1 MIKKIYIKLI
11 LIFIFIFLVG
21 NIASYFI
28 ASNTTEG
35 NLVEELAD
43 LITRVAA
50 TAKDV
55 YEQGGT
61 SVDTIERLNS
71 SGLTTVKFYN
81 STEELK
87 KVYALSDK
95 DLAIIGNKP
104 TVLKIRNT
112 DRQNPKIPVSIVKS
126 GEKYIVASLSPKG
139 LYLDLRELIMRVSL
153 LSLLIGSI
161 LMLIA
166 SGIIVKPVR
175 KLSAATEKIAKG
187 DFDIQIVN
195 NRNDEIGQL
204 IENFNTMTRELAG
217 MEMLRNDFISDI
229 SHEFKTPLTSIEGY
243 TKLLRNCKSDA
254 ERNEYIDIITEETKR
269 LSMLSGNILLLNRI
283 ENENITLAKIP
294 FRLDE
299 QIRQVI
305 LFHENKWSSKDIDLQ
320 LDLDE
325 TTYEGNEQL
334 LYQVWLN
341 LFDNA
346 VKFSKAHS
354 VIEVGLREFENKAVF
369 SITDYG
375 KGMTD
380 EEKERMFEKFF
391 TGDKSRNTEGNGLGL
406 SIVKRV
412 IDMHKGKIEV
422 ASKPDEFTQIKV
434 SLINP
439 CEPANPPFH

>member
-1 MIKKIYIKLI
+1 MIRKIHVKLI
-11 LIFIFIFLVG
+11 LIFIFIFLTG
-21 NIASYFI
+21 NAASFFI
-28 ASNTTEG
+28 AYNTTEES
-35 NLVEELAD
+35 LMDELAD
-43 LITRVAA
+43 LMTGVAA

-55 YEQGGT
+55 YEKGET

-71 SGLTTVKFYN
+71 SGLFSVKFYKN
-81 STEELK
+81 ADEVKKSYLFSDEEL
-87 KVYALSDK
+87 AL
-95 DLAIIGNKP
+95 AYNKP
-104 TVLKIRNT
+104 AVLEVKYIGRH
-112 DRQNPKIPVSIVKS
+112 NPKMPIGIVRSK
-126 GEKYIVASLSPKG
+126 EQYIVATLSPKG
-139 LYLDLRELIMRVSL
+139 LYLDLRELIMRVNF
-153 LSLLIGSI
+153 LSLVIGSI

-166 SGIIVKPVR
+166 SGIIVKPVQ

-187 DFDIQIVN
+187 DFNIQIEN

-204 IENFNTMTRELAG
+204 IKNFNTMARELAG

-243 TKLLRNCKSDA
+243 AKLLRDCKNEA

-283 ENENITLAKIP
+283 ENENITLVKSP
-294 FRLDE
+294 FHLDE

-305 LFHENKWSSKDIDLQ
+305 LSHENKWSSKDIELQ

-325 TTYEGNEQL
+325 TTYEGNEPL
-334 LYQVWLN
+334 LYQAWLN

-346 VKFSKAHS
+346 VKFSKDHG
-354 VIEVGLREFENKAVF
+354 VIEVSLRKIEDKAVF

-380 EEKERMFEKFF
+380 EEKERIFEKFF
-391 TGDKSRNTEGNGLGL
+391 TGDRSRNAEGNGLGL

-422 ASKPDEFTQIKV
+422 TSKLNEFTQIKV
-434 SLINP
+434 LL
-439 CEPANPPFH
+439 